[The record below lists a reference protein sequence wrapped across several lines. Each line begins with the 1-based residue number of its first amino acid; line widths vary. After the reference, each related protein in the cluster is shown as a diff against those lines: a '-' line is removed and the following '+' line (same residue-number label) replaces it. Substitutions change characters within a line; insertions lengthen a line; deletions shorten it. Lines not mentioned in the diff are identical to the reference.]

1 MEKNGKPEATLF
13 VDETGFEDFAR
24 RYGGSPSNYPLPSFA
39 PKVKPDKTAVI
50 GVVGFHRLVQ
60 AIPFHANYKA
70 AIFEQE
76 HIVLPVLPHNC
87 YLVMDNASVHND
99 DRLAQI
105 VAQKNITLVKLPP
118 YSYDLN
124 PIEMVFGL
132 AKAYSL

>member
-1 MEKNGKPEATLF
+1 M
-13 VDETGFEDFAR
+13 
-24 RYGGSPSNYPLPSFA
+24 
-39 PKVKPDKTAVI
+39 KPDKTSVI
-50 GVVGFHRLVQ
+50 GVVGFQGLVQ
-60 AIPFHANYKA
+60 AIPFDANYTA
-70 AIFEQE
+70 AIFEQAME

-87 YLVMDNASVHND
+87 YLVMDNASIHND

-105 VAQKNITLVKLPP
+105 LAQKNITLVKLPP